1 MRGLSDKQGFMGT
14 FARVLYGGGDE
25 ERSLV
30 VMDCAAGGK
39 VVDVFDVGYDD
50 GGCSTL
56 LTFGTA

>member
-1 MRGLSDKQGFMGT
+1 MRGLSDEQRFIGA
-14 FARVLYGGGDE
+14 FARVLYGGGGE

-30 VMDCAAGGK
+30 VMDCAAGVT
-39 VVDVFDVGYDD
+39 VVDVCDVGYDD